1 MPPVQ
6 VEVPADNRFMM
17 IGEPWSAYTRWLK
30 LFDERR
36 HVRITYDQGAL
47 EIMTFTHEHE
57 HRAALLARL
66 IYTWTEERGLPIKG
80 GKSTTFRRREIK
92 RGLEPDECFW
102 IANELLVRDKE
113 RLDLRQDPP
122 PDLAIEI
129 DITNSSIPRLP
140 IYAALKFPEVWRI
153 DQGVL
158 SFQVLQPE
166 GVYAPALISRSLPP
180 LTPEDIESFL
190 ALRGQMDENALV
202 RLFRD
207 WVRQLPPTTP

>member
-1 MPPVQ
+1 MLAVQ
-6 VEVPADNRFMM
+6 VEVPVDNRFVMV
-17 IGEPWSAYTRWLK
+17 GEPWSAYTRWLK

-36 HVRITYDQGAL
+36 HVRITYDRGAL

-57 HRAALLARL
+57 HRAVLLARL
-66 IYTWTEERGLPIKG
+66 INAWTEERGLPIKG

-102 IANELLVRDKE
+102 IANESLVRNKE
-113 RLDLRQDPP
+113 RIDLREDPP

-129 DITNSSIPRLP
+129 DVTNSCIPRLP

-158 SFQVLQPE
+158 SFQVLQPD
-166 GVYAPALISRSLPP
+166 GAYAPALVSRSLPP
-180 LTPEDIESFL
+180 LTPEDVEAFL
-190 ALRGQMDENALV
+190 ALRGQMDENTLV
-202 RLFRD
+202 RRFRD
-207 WVRQLPPTTP
+207 WVGQLPPPTP